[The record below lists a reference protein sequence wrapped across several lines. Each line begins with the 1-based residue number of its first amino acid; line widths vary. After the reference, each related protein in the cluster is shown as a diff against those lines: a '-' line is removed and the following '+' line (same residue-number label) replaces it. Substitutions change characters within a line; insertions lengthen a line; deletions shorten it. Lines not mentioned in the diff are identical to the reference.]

1 MACGKGGADYKES
14 PPPRN
19 RAARGRDGDA
29 IPAPCLDKVMFH
41 WLSEHRVAFGDIT
54 LAWFVPILLI
64 YVTTRIFRQDF

>member
-1 MACGKGGADYKES
+1 
-14 PPPRN
+14 
-19 RAARGRDGDA
+19 
-29 IPAPCLDKVMFH
+29 MFH